1 MGKLTMRLS
10 KLPLAAALA
19 LSLFGLALPCQAQS
33 GKSAG
38 APKSEDNYIY
48 TFTDDDLIGD
58 TLSTT
63 TALIRVRKPAARVTL
78 IRPRASFVAEMLKS
92 VELM

>member
-1 MGKLTMRLS
+1 MRKPKLAFSVAVALS
-10 KLPLAAALA
+10 A
-19 LSLFGLALPCQAQS
+19 LSLAAPSFAQS
-33 GKSAG
+33 GKA
-38 APKSEDNYIY
+38 APSKADESYIY

-63 TALIRVRKPAARVTL
+63 SALIKVRPPAARVTL

-92 VELM
+92 VEVM